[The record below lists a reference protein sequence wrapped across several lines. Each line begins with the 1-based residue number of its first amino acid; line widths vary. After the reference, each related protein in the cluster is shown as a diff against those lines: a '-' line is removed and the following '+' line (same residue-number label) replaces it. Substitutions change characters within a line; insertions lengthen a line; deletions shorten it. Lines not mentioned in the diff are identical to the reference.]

1 MLATSA
7 RLLQLLTLLQTR
19 RAWRGT
25 DLAERLG
32 VGTRTVRND
41 VARLRELGYPVES
54 AVGRA
59 GGYRLGAGATLPPL
73 LLDDDEA
80 CAVAVGLR
88 AGVVGGVLGMAEAS
102 VQALTKL
109 DQMLPSRVRHR
120 VARLAAAIEGVP
132 AEGPP
137 VAVEVLTAIAGAT
150 QDRQQLRFDYTTHDG
165 AVTRRAAEPH
175 RLVHVHRHWYL
186 LAWDVDRADWRTFR
200 VDRIALRTPN
210 GPRFVPRDPPDPDVG
225 GYVERSVR
233 EAIWQ
238 HRARILLHAPLREA
252 AERVTP
258 AIGTLEA
265 VDESTCELRTG
276 ADTLPVLAVYLG
288 FLGFDFEVLDPPE
301 LLEHVRVLA
310 DRYGRAAG
318 VHATSGCAAP
328 ATS

>member
-1 MLATSA
+1 VSRRRARIGSVLATSA

-54 AVGRA
+54 AAGRA

-109 DQMLPSRVRHR
+109 DQVLPSRVRHR

-150 QDRQQLRFDYTTHDG
+150 QDRQRLRFDYTTHDG

-186 LAWDVDRADWRTFR
+186 LAWDVDSRGLADLPGRQDRT
-200 VDRIALRTPN
+200 THP
-210 GPRFVPRDPPDPDVG
+210 
-225 GYVERSVR
+225 ERS
-233 EAIWQ
+233 
-238 HRARILLHAPLREA
+238 
-252 AERVTP
+252 
-258 AIGTLEA
+258 A
-265 VDESTCELRTG
+265 V
-276 ADTLPVLAVYLG
+276 
-288 FLGFDFEVLDPPE
+288 
-301 LLEHVRVLA
+301 
-310 DRYGRAAG
+310 RAA
-318 VHATSGCAAP
+318 
-328 ATS
+328 